1 MNNTNGTNKK
11 RTITILV
18 VIVILVMIPVFLLS
32 KDMQQ
37 ASDFIRRSGWIGMIV
52 GVVFY
57 AAIGASPVPSE
68 PFTLLITTA
77 VGPREAVLVAT
88 LGNILSGLIEYYFG
102 THIGNVAD
110 FEKQKSRLPF
120 GLGKAPVNSPLF
132 LIGGRM
138 VPGYGPKL
146 VSLISGI
153 YKVPVWRALWTN
165 ALTSFMGAV
174 IFAYGGFG
182 LISLVK

>member
-37 ASDFIRRSGWIGMIV
+37 ASDFIRRSGWIGMLV

-88 LGNILSGLIEYYFG
+88 LGNILSGLIEYYIG

-110 FEKQKSRLPF
+110 FEQQKSRLPF

-132 LIGGRM
+132 LIFGRM
-138 VPGYGPKL
+138 IPGYGSKL

-153 YKVPVWRALWTN
+153 YKVPVWRVLWTN
-165 ALTSFMGAV
+165 ALTSFIGALV
-174 IFAYGGFG
+174 FAYGGFG